1 MWQFW
6 LLATVK
12 TTASLFRATRL
23 RLIFVSSCEAS
34 PADLGLTQRIPQISW
49 LLGGLSC
56 SPLNRM
62 PPLPPSDRKK
72 KPRLF
77 VQLTDFHANAQI
89 YGWRLNVNTA
99 FSRYRIT
106 VLSCCFAFRT
116 NGKLFT
122 FSDAFSSTVRQN
134 NRVVKWRKWGRN
146 YKMTVWGIRELVS
159 YRATADRKSSVSPTD
174 LITCLFEWRALHS
187 NQVTG
192 TPTHTSWLVAAV
204 YVLCLSVNRFRY
216 FNPLSHTD
224 AHGDSQCTCMHAFK
238 PDQVTTDGEVGNRC
252 RQADP
257 GLSGHNIITGPAG
270 FFSMQ
275 ELRLHSYLFTLTGCC
290 SWHGSWRPVPNIWH
304 IKRELDTHIPGRR
317 PTGPRSPFWRA
328 YGGWSTARL
337 VTGFYS
343 VLLINRSKCNL
354 VNNVHVIWL

>member
-1 MWQFW
+1 MR
-6 LLATVK
+6 LLQLTSVWPREFHRFPG
-12 TTASLFRATRL
+12 SWG
-23 RLIFVSSCEAS
+23 VC
-34 PADLGLTQRIPQISW
+34 PA
-49 LLGGLSC
+49 LLWIEC
-56 SPLNRM
+56 FP
-62 PPLPPSDRKK
+62 PPLPDRKK
-72 KPRLF
+72 KPGLF

-106 VLSCCFAFRT
+106 VPSCCFAFRT

-134 NRVVKWRKWGRN
+134 NRMVKWRKWGRN

-204 YVLCLSVNRFRY
+204 YVLCLSVSRFRY

-257 GLSGHNIITGPAG
+257 GLSGHNIITGPAV
-270 FFSMQ
+270 FFFYA
-275 ELRLHSYLFTLTGCC
+275 RTT
-290 SWHGSWRPVPNIWH
+290 
-304 IKRELDTHIPGRR
+304 
-317 PTGPRSPFWRA
+317 SPFIPVHLDW
-328 YGGWSTARL
+328 
-337 VTGFYS
+337 
-343 VLLINRSKCNL
+343 LLQLAWELETSPKHL
-354 VNNVHVIWL
+354 TH